1 MSEIIAIMNQ
11 KGGVVFPTPP
21 FWFIMAIMNQKG
33 GVGKTTTC
41 LNLGSALTELS
52 FNVLL
57 IDLDPAGSLTSWANG
72 DNHDDNPDIGS
83 MLKGDASFDD
93 TIRTSANLKLDFL
106 GSGTMLRKVSE
117 NGNLDINGLKNNLEP
132 IRDKY
137 HFILIDCPPSLN
149 ILAENALIASN
160 SIIIPI
166 QTETLPLRGGVK
178 FLEWLDGFRNLTD
191 KQIKILGILPCMY
204 DSRTKLSE
212 KILETMRASEN
223 LGPFVF
229 KTVIRKNVRLAEM
242 PWKGRS
248 IFKSA
253 SGSYGATDYLDLARE
268 VVNRAGEILLQDNPP
283 LNDNIEVLNENV
295 YAGENTE
302 HPAIGE

>member
-1 MSEIIAIMNQ
+1 MSEII
-11 KGGVVFPTPP
+11 
-21 FWFIMAIMNQKG
+21 AIMNQKG

-41 LNLGSALTELS
+41 LNLGSALAELS

-72 DNHDDNPDIGS
+72 DNHDDNPDIGNL
-83 MLKGDASFDD
+83 LKGDVSFDD
-93 TIRTSANLKLDFL
+93 TIRTSANMKLDFL
-106 GSGTMLRKVSE
+106 SSGANLGKVSE
-117 NGNLDINGLKNNLEP
+117 NGNLDLTSLKN
-132 IRDKY
+132 IIDTIQDKY

-149 ILAENALIASN
+149 ILAENALMAST

-178 FLEWLDGFRNLTD
+178 FLEWLDSFRNLTA
-191 KQIKILGILPCMY
+191 KKINILGILACMY

-212 KILETMRASEN
+212 RILETMRASEN
-223 LGPFVF
+223 LGPYVF

-242 PWKGRS
+242 PLNGRS

-253 SGSYGATDYLDLARE
+253 SGSYGAMDYLDLAKE
-268 VVNRAGEILLQDNPP
+268 VVNRAGEAILQDNPP
-283 LNDNIEVLNENV
+283 IEDTTEVVNENAF
-295 YAGENTE
+295 AGDSFENQT
-302 HPAIGE
+302 PGEL